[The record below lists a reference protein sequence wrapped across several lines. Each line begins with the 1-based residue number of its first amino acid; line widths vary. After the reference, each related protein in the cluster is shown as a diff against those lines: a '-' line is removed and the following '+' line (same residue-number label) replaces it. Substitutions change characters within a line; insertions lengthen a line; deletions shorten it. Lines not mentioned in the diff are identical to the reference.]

1 MIYVCIMSSNNIY
14 IYIHTTYYAPPHPFI
29 LQDTSG
35 RNIFLK
41 YWVCKAVCWPTMCR
55 RCAALCGQSGWALRI
70 RQKLHADH
78 SPKAASPQAGKPL
91 QWPFPE
97 GLDIL
102 DRVGGCTRKFSGGFN
117 MFQSFLQSRFWKTIL
132 V

>member
-1 MIYVCIMSSNNIY
+1 MSFNIY
-14 IYIHTTYYAPPHPFI
+14 RNTNYYAPPHPFI

-41 YWVCKAVCWPTMCR
+41 YFVCKAVCWPTMCR

-70 RQKLHADH
+70 RQLNSMLTTVQDGCF
-78 SPKAASPQAGKPL
+78 ASGWKTA
-91 QWPFPE
+91 
-97 GLDIL
+97 I
-102 DRVGGCTRKFSGGFN
+102 VAFSRRLGYLGYLGRR
-117 MFQSFLQSRFWKTIL
+117 LQSRFWKTIL